1 MTVPGSVIK
10 KTDGAN
16 VALNS
21 MRASGVS
28 SAYVVSD
35 YMHFDGIIT
44 LEGAFPCG
52 MGRRL

>member
-1 MTVPGSVIK
+1 
-10 KTDGAN
+10 
-16 VALNS
+16 

-44 LEGAFPCG
+44 LEGALSVRDGKTFEEAIIQGVPFCTQS
-52 MGRRL
+52 